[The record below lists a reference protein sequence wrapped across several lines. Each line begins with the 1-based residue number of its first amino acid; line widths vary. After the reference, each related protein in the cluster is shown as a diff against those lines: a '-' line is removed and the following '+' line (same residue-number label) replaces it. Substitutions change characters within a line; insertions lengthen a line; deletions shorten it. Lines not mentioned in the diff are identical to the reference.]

1 MARANTASL
10 DTNFNID
17 PYYDDFDETDNFH
30 RILYR
35 PGFAV
40 QARELTQMQTILQNQ
55 IDRFSEHIFK
65 EGSVVA
71 GVEVNYDPNYTFVKV
86 RDGDASGS
94 TITVS
99 DGVGKYITGQT
110 SNVTAI
116 IIDSIDGSEAEDPNF
131 KTLYVKY
138 IDTGTQGTAG
148 NTYFTLG
155 ERLVANSGSF
165 SANVISTGVATGSG
179 SHIKLDEGIIFAKDH
194 FIRVPSAN
202 ILLGRY
208 SSNVSYK
215 VGYNISEDIITSAG
229 DTTLLDPSQGSFN
242 YTAPGANRLKL
253 TPTITKYELT
263 ANTGSNFVEIYRVDQ
278 GQNSVKLDKTQY
290 STIRD
295 YLAKRTSDIN
305 GDFIVKGLGVR
316 LREHLNQANN
326 QGVYTAGQ
334 SGDSTKLVVDVDPGK
349 AFIAGY
355 DIENLVTSHVPTDKS
370 LDFESIEATNVSANY
385 GNYVNVK
392 EVAGMWNVNGHNQV
406 KLFNTFSRAV
416 SNSQYSLAPNA
427 GAQIGAARARAVEYT
442 SGTKGSSEAKYKL
455 YLYDINMTANTFA
468 QVKSISIDN
477 SSRSQANGIADVV
490 VSTSN
495 TAVLQEPDFNRAIF
509 SVPATAI
516 RRLRDTNGN
525 IDTNFQFV
533 KSFNV
538 TIATDGTFSL
548 ATGAVDETY
557 PFSTGALN
565 TSQKQS
571 GFYVVLNANTASA
584 SAVDTG
590 SMSGLANTVTGL
602 TSADTKFNIG
612 DRIQFAGYANNFTV
626 SAVTS
631 STLSTLEPALA
642 AISSAGIVKKF
653 NEGQVIDMSGV
664 GGDGT
669 DRTVTVATS
678 TSANFDIQE
687 TLTSTATATV
697 ITELTKVDGQEI
709 AKNYNS
715 GRYVQV
721 TVNQSDGS
729 ANTTGPWNLGF
740 SDLHKITEV
749 RRKTGNSVFTTSSEG
764 SDVTSSFTLDT
775 GQTDNLYNHGK
786 LKLKSS
792 ATLTPSAGDVY
803 LVKLNYFSHD
813 TSQGVGYFSVDSYP
827 IDDNN
832 TANTTAITTQEIP
845 IHISPVNGTN
855 YDLRDSIDIRPRIT
869 DTSTDTTSV
878 GSASVNPATSTAIT
892 SPAGGLRFMAPN
904 ENLTADLD
912 YYLSRADV
920 VSISPAGA
928 FKVTKGKP
936 SLLPVFPE
944 EPSGHLPIAKV
955 FVPPYPSISPEVGR
969 QYSRSD
975 LAAYI
980 EPIRVEGY
988 TMKEIG
994 DLRDRLDKV
1003 EYFTRLSLAEQ
1014 EAKNLNFA
1022 DANGID
1028 RFKNGIIVDTFTGH
1042 NIGDV
1047 SNEDYK
1053 AAIDRNKGELRP
1065 LFRSHNIDLDFTSAN
1080 SSNIIIKPRDAV
1092 VTVGGTATFTVG
1104 ETVTAGAAS
1113 GKLVYQVDRK
1123 LYLEDVSGTFTVSA
1137 TATGGTSSSSGTISA
1152 VTIPSDGKYATI
1164 QYSHNKVIEQPYAS
1178 TTRNA
1183 AGLFWSF
1190 LGEITLSPDNDFWV
1204 DTTTAADVQINFD
1217 GNFDNWPGLDNSWQT
1232 EWNNWET
1239 TWTGSSTSTQSS
1251 TSTSTQVRQLRETA
1265 GLPALF
1271 TVRDTFRNTSSATV
1285 RTTTERQS
1293 RTGIRTGIVPQTQ
1306 TERIG
1311 PRVVDTN
1318 IIPFMRSRVINV
1330 TGRGFKPNTRLYS
1343 FFDDTDV
1350 TTYITPTSSAFANT
1364 ANEGTALYSDA
1375 DGDVYAQFR
1384 IPADNG
1390 LRFRVG
1396 DRIFRLTDNQ
1406 TNASGRGLVTTSGE
1420 ATFTARGLTQT
1431 VQDTIISTRLP
1442 TVVQESVSD
1451 SRTLTSSRTISSSS
1465 SSTLIDRDLISVQPL
1480 WRNVDPIAQTFSVSD
1495 FTSNKVSPGAFLTK
1509 IDLYFAT
1516 KDAARPVFVELREVD
1531 PSTSYITNKVIPF
1544 GKVTLEAS
1552 EINTSTDGSKP
1563 TPVTFSTPVFLQRDR
1578 EYAIII
1584 KPAASNPNTSLFVA
1598 RLGDNDISSSQRIV
1612 QQPNVGTLFAS
1623 SNDRSW
1629 NAIPEEDLKFNVY
1642 VANFNTALTG
1652 TTIFKNEDREFFK
1665 ITGSNTFN
1673 IIGEQIDSET
1683 TLTLSNGIS
1692 VNANMV
1698 LVGNTSGANAIVS
1711 SNNSGTT
1718 SIRVKDVSTSAKFQ
1732 DGERINVVINS
1743 VKQAVDFGVISSQ
1756 ATPTGKVIYYDTIN
1770 EAGNTILHIE
1780 DASGTFVVGQQ
1791 LKGQTNGY
1799 TTTIDSIDKLEVDTL
1814 HVNAGY
1820 ISFEK
1825 TGVTP
1830 TVRMAT
1836 SGTARDSVFR
1846 RIMENENNNFKASRY
1861 VLSRTLESS
1870 GISGAK
1876 SAELSF
1882 NLTTDDSRV
1891 SPAIDIERVN
1901 AIIVDNKINNDTT
1914 GETNASGGNAEA
1926 RYITRILPLAEGQDA
1941 EDIKVKLNAY
1951 KPSTTDVKVYYKILN
1966 GEDSDNFDDRNWVQM
1981 NQKTLST
1988 VYSDSENEE
1997 DFKIFDFEIP
2007 AAQLTGATGEVQYTN
2022 SQGITFTGF
2031 KYMSIKVVLTSS
2043 SDSVVPR
2050 VKDLMAI
2057 ALQI

>member
-10 DTNFNID
+10 DTNFNVD
-17 PYYDDFDETDNFH
+17 PYYDDFDETKNFY
-30 RILYR
+30 RVLYR
-35 PGFAV
+35 PGYAV
-40 QARELTQMQTILQNQ
+40 QARELTQMQTMLQNQ
-55 IDRFSEHIFK
+55 IDRFGEHIFK

-71 GVEVNYDPNYTFVKV
+71 GLGVNYDSDYKYVKV
-86 RDGDASGS
+86 RDEDFQGN
-94 TITVS
+94 TVS
-99 DGVGKYITGQT
+99 VTDFVGYTLRGDT
-110 SNVTAI
+110 SNVNAI
-116 IIDSIDGSEAEDPNF
+116 VIDSVSGSEAETPNY

-138 IDTGTQGTAG
+138 IDSGTQGTSG
-148 NTYFTLG
+148 NTYFTVG
-155 ERLVANSGSF
+155 EKLVANGGGLY
-165 SANVISTGVATGSG
+165 ANVVSSSDAIGVG
-179 SHIKLDEGIIFAKDH
+179 SHISLEEGVIFAKDH
-194 FIRVPSAN
+194 FIRIPAQSMLV
-202 ILLGRY
+202 GRY

-215 VGYNISEDIITSAG
+215 IGFDLSETIVTSDD

-253 TPTITKYELT
+253 TGTLAKYELT
-263 ANTGSNFVEIYRVDQ
+263 ANTGDDFVEIYRIDS
-278 GQNSVKLDKTQY
+278 GRNSVNLEKAQY
-290 STIRD
+290 SDIRD
-295 YLAKRTSDIN
+295 YLARRTSDVN

-326 QGVYTAGQ
+326 LGVYT
-334 SGDSTKLVVDVDPGK
+334 SGNGGDQNKLVVDVDPGK
-349 AFIAGY
+349 AYVAGY
-355 DIENLVTSHVPTDKS
+355 DIENLITSHVPTDKS
-370 LDFESIEATNVSANY
+370 LDYESIEATNISANY

-392 EVAGMWNVNGHNQV
+392 EVSGMWNVNGHAQV
-406 KLFNTFSRAV
+406 KLFNNFSRSV
-416 SNSQYSLAPNA
+416 SNSQFSLAPSA
-427 GAQIGAARARAVEYT
+427 GAQIGTARARAIEYN

-468 QVKSISIDN
+468 EVKSITIDN
-477 SSRSQANGIADVV
+477 TSRSQSNGVADIV
-490 VSTSN
+490 VSSSN
-495 TAVLQEPDFNRAIF
+495 TAVLQEPDFNRSIF
-509 SVPATAI
+509 EVPATAI
-516 RRLRDTNGN
+516 RRLRDVNGN

-565 TSQKQS
+565 TTQKQS

-584 SAVDTG
+584 STVDTG
-590 SMSGLANTVTGL
+590 SMSNAANTVTGL
-602 TSADTKFNIG
+602 SDADTKFNIG
-612 DRIQFAGYANNFTV
+612 DKIQFAGYSNNFTV
-626 SAVTS
+626 TATTS
-631 STLSTLEPALA
+631 TTVSTLEPALA

-653 NEGQVIDMSGV
+653 YEGQVLDMSGV
-664 GGDGT
+664 GGDGS
-669 DRTVTVATS
+669 DRTVTIATS
-678 TSANFDIQE
+678 TSASFDTQE
-687 TLTSTATATV
+687 SLSETASATV
-697 ITELTKVDGQEI
+697 ITELTKVDGQEK

-715 GRYVQV
+715 GRYVQIRI
-721 TVNQSDGS
+721 SDNS
-729 ANTTGPWNLGF
+729 AGITGPWNLGL
-740 SDLHKITEV
+740 SDVHKITEV
-749 RRKTGNSVFTTSSEG
+749 RRKTGNTLFTTATEG
-764 SDVTSSFTLDT
+764 TVVTSSFALDT

-786 LKLKSS
+786 LKLKST
-792 ATLTPSAGDVY
+792 ATITPAAGDVY
-803 LVKLNYFSHD
+803 LVKLNYFTHD

-832 TANTTAITTQEIP
+832 AANTTAITTQEIP
-845 IHISPVNGTN
+845 VHISPVNGAQ

-869 DTSTDTTSV
+869 DTATDATAV
-878 GSASVNPATSTAIT
+878 GSASVNPATSTDIT

-920 VSISPAGA
+920 VSISPTGA

-936 SLLPVFPE
+936 SLLPVIPE

-955 FVPPYPSISPEVGR
+955 FIPPYPSISPEVGR
-969 QYSRSD
+969 QYNRSD

-1022 DANGID
+1022 DGSGVD

-1047 SNEDYK
+1047 SNQDYK

-1065 LFRSHNIDLDFTSAN
+1065 LFRSHNVDLNYTSAN
-1080 SSNIIIKPRDAV
+1080 SSNIIIKPNDV
-1092 VTVGGTATFTVG
+1092 TITVGGSDTYTTG

-1123 LYLEDVSGTFTVSA
+1123 LYLEDVSGTFTTST

-1152 VTIPSDGKYATI
+1152 VTTPDDGKYATI
-1164 QYSHNKVIEQPYAS
+1164 KYSHRKVIEQPYAS

-1183 AGLFWSF
+1183 AGLFWNF
-1190 LGEITLSPDNDFWV
+1190 LGEISLSPDNDFWV

-1239 TWTGSSTSTQSS
+1239 NWVGTSTSSQSS
-1251 TSTSTQVRQLRETA
+1251 TSTSTQVRNIRETA
-1265 GLPALF
+1265 GLPAIF
-1271 TVRDTFRNTSSATV
+1271 TVRDTFRNTSSSTV

-1318 IIPFMRSRVINV
+1318 IIPFMRSRVISV
-1330 TGRGFKPNTRLYS
+1330 TGRGFKPNTKLYS

-1350 TTYITPTSSAFANT
+1350 TSYITPTNSAFANT
-1364 ANEGTALYSDA
+1364 ASEGSSLYTDA
-1375 DGDVYAQFR
+1375 NGDVYAQFR
-1384 IPADNG
+1384 IPADES

-1396 DRIFRLTDNQ
+1396 DRIFRLTDNS

-1420 ATFTARGLTQT
+1420 AIFTARGLTQT

-1451 SRTLTSSRTISSSS
+1451 SRTVTSSRTISSSS
-1465 SSTLIDRDLISVQPL
+1465 SSTLIDRDLISVTPL
-1480 WRNVDPIAQTFSVSD
+1480 WRRDPLAQTFSVSD
-1495 FTSNKVSPGAFLTK
+1495 FADDKVSAGAFITK

-1516 KDAARPVFVELREVD
+1516 KDTTRPVFVELREVD
-1531 PSTSYITNKVIPF
+1531 PSTSYITNKVVPF
-1544 GKVTLEAS
+1544 GKSTLEAAD
-1552 EINTSTDGSKP
+1552 INTSDDGSKP
-1563 TPVTFSTPVFLQRDR
+1563 TPVTFNTPVFLQRDR
-1578 EYAIII
+1578 EYAIVI
-1584 KPAASNPNTSLFVA
+1584 KPAAANPNVALFVA
-1598 RLGDNDISSSQRIV
+1598 RLGENDITSSQRIV

-1623 SNDRSW
+1623 SNDRTW
-1629 NAIPEEDLKFNVY
+1629 NAIQEEDLKFNIY
-1642 VANFNTALTG
+1642 IANFDTSLTG
-1652 TTIFKNEDREFFK
+1652 TAVFKNEDREFLK

-1673 IIGEQIDSET
+1673 IVGEQIDSET
-1683 TLTLSNGIS
+1683 TLTLSTGVA

-1698 LVGNTSGANAIVS
+1698 LVGNTSSANAIVS
-1711 SNNSGTT
+1711 SNNSGLT
-1718 SIRVKDVSTSAKFQ
+1718 SIRVKDVSTDVKFQ
-1732 DGERINVVINS
+1732 DGEKVNVVING
-1743 VKQAVDFGVISSQ
+1743 VKQTDFGVIGSQ
-1756 ATPTGKVIYYDTIN
+1756 ATPTGKVAYYDTVN
-1770 EAGNTILHIE
+1770 ETGNTILHL
-1780 DASGTFVVGQQ
+1780 DNVSGTFVNGQQ
-1791 LKGQTNGY
+1791 LKGQRNGY

-1820 ISFEK
+1820 VSFER
-1825 TGVTP
+1825 TSVSP
-1830 TVRMAT
+1830 SIRMAT
-1836 SGTARDSVFR
+1836 SDSVRDTSFR
-1846 RIMENENNNFKASRY
+1846 RISENENNNFRSSKY
-1861 VLSRTLESS
+1861 ILSKTLETS
-1870 GISGAK
+1870 GISGEK
-1876 SAELSF
+1876 SAELRVS
-1882 NLTTDDSRV
+1882 LDTDDRRV
-1891 SPAIDIERVN
+1891 APVIDLERIN
-1901 AIIVDNKINNDTT
+1901 AIVIDNKINNDTT
-1914 GETNASGGNAEA
+1914 NETNASGGNAEA

-1966 GEDSDNFDDRNWVQM
+1966 GEDSDNFDDREWVEMTQD
-1981 NQKTLST
+1981 TLST
-1988 VYSDSENEE
+1988 TYSDSENEE
-1997 DFKIFDFEIP
+1997 DFKIFDFSIP
-2007 AAQLTGATGEVQYTN
+2007 SAKLTGSLSEVQYEN

-2031 KYMSIKVVLTSS
+2031 KYMSIKVVLTSQ
-2043 SDSVVPR
+2043 SDAVVPR
-2050 VKDLMAI
+2050 VKDLMAV
-2057 ALQI
+2057 ALQV

>member
-10 DTNFNID
+10 DTNFNVD
-17 PYYDDFDETDNFH
+17 PYYDDFDETKNFH
-30 RILYR
+30 RVLYR

-71 GVEVNYDPNYTFVKV
+71 GLAVNYDPNYTFVKV
-86 RDGDASGS
+86 RDGDASGN
-94 TITVS
+94 TIAVS
-99 DGVGKYITGQT
+99 DGIGKFITGST

-116 IIDSIDGSEAEDPNF
+116 VIGSINGSEAEDPNY

-165 SANVISTGVATGSG
+165 SANVISTGTATGTG
-179 SHIKLDEGIIFAKDH
+179 SYISLEEGIIFAKDH
-194 FIRVPSAN
+194 FIRIPSQDL
-202 ILLGRY
+202 LLGRY

-215 VGYNISEDIITSAG
+215 IGFDLAETIVTSEDDTS
-229 DTTLLDPSQGSFN
+229 LLDPSQGSFN

-253 TPTITKYELT
+253 TGTLTKYELT
-263 ANTGSNFVEIYRVDQ
+263 ANTGDDFVEIYRVES
-278 GQNSVKLDKTQY
+278 GKNSVKLDKAQY
-290 STIRD
+290 SDIRN
-295 YLAKRTSDIN
+295 YLARRTSDIN

-326 QGVYTAGQ
+326 QGVYVSGNG
-334 SGDSTKLVVDVDPGK
+334 GDSTKLVVDVDPGK
-349 AFIAGY
+349 AYVAGY
-355 DIENLVTSHVPTDKS
+355 DLENLVTSHVPTDKS

-385 GNYVNVK
+385 GNYINVK
-392 EVAGMWNVNGHNQV
+392 EVAGMWDVNGHNQV
-406 KLFNTFSRAV
+406 KLFNTFARAI
-416 SNSQYSLAPNA
+416 SNTQYSEAPSA
-427 GAQIGAARARAVEYT
+427 GTQIGTARARAVEYT

-455 YLYDINMTANTFA
+455 YLYDINMTANTLA

-533 KSFNV
+533 KSFNISV
-538 TIATDGTFSL
+538 ATDGTFSV

-584 SAVDTG
+584 STVDTG
-590 SMSGLANTVTGL
+590 SMAGLANSVTGL

-653 NEGQVIDMSGV
+653 NKGQVIDMSGV
-664 GGDGT
+664 GGDGSS
-669 DRTVTVATS
+669 RTVTVASS

-687 TLTSTATATV
+687 TLSETATATV

-709 AKNYNS
+709 AKSYNS
-715 GRYVQV
+715 GRFVQV

-729 ANTTGPWNLGF
+729 TNTTGPWNLGF
-740 SDLHKITEV
+740 SDAHKITEV
-749 RRKTGNSVFTTSSEG
+749 RRKTGNSVFTTSNEG

-845 IHISPVNGTN
+845 IHISPVNGARF
-855 YDLRDSIDIRPRIT
+855 DLRDSIDIRPRIT

-878 GSASVNPATSTAIT
+878 GSASVNPTTSTAIT
-892 SPAGGLRFMAPN
+892 APAGGLRFMAPN

-912 YYLSRADV
+912 YYLSRADI
-920 VSISPAGA
+920 VSISPSGA

-936 SLLPVFPE
+936 SLVPVFPE

-969 QYSRSD
+969 QYSRAD

-1022 DANGID
+1022 DGNGID

-1053 AAIDRNKGELRP
+1053 AAIDRSKGELRP
-1065 LFRSHNIDLDFTSAN
+1065 LFRSHNVDLDYQSAN
-1080 SSNIIIKPRDAV
+1080 SSNIILKPRDAV
-1092 VTVGGTATFTVG
+1092 VTVGGTDTYTVG

-1123 LYLEDVSGTFTVSA
+1123 LYLEDVSGTFVISS
-1137 TATGGTSSSSGTISA
+1137 TATGGSSSSSGTISA
-1152 VTIPSDGKYATI
+1152 VSVPSNGKYATI

-1183 AGLFWSF
+1183 TGLFWSF

-1239 TWTGSSTSTQSS
+1239 TWTGTSTATQTSSSTSTRISVDQNAF
-1251 TSTSTQVRQLRETA
+1251 TA
-1265 GLPALF
+1265 AIF
-1271 TVRDTFRNTSSATV
+1271 RDTILNNTTNTV
-1285 RTTTERQS
+1285 RTTTQRQS

-1350 TTYITPTSSAFANT
+1350 TAYITPTSSAFANT
-1364 ANEGTALYSDA
+1364 ANEGTALYSDTS
-1375 DGDVYAQFR
+1375 GDVYAQFR
-1384 IPADNG
+1384 IPSDNS

-1406 TNASGRGLVTTSGE
+1406 TNASGSGLVTTSGE
-1420 ATFTARGLTQT
+1420 TTFTARGLTQT
-1431 VQDTIISTRLP
+1431 VQDTVISTRLP
-1442 TVVQESVSD
+1442 TVVQESLTD
-1451 SRTLTSSRTISSSS
+1451 SRTLSSSRTIAS
-1465 SSTLIDRDLISVQPL
+1465 SSTSTVIDRDLIRVQ
-1480 WRNVDPIAQTFSVSD
+1480 NVWDPIAQTFSISD
-1495 FTSNKVSPGAFLTK
+1495 FAENRVSAGAFITK

-1516 KDAARPVFVELREVD
+1516 KDNDRPVFIELREVD

-1552 EINTSTDGSKP
+1552 EINTSSDGSKP
-1563 TPVTFSTPVFLQRDR
+1563 TPVTFNTPVFLQRDR
-1578 EYAIII
+1578 EYAVVI
-1584 KPAASNPNTSLFVA
+1584 KPAGSNPNVSCFVA
-1598 RLGDNDISSSQRIV
+1598 RLGENDLASNQRIV

-1623 SNDRSW
+1623 SNDKAW
-1629 NAIPEEDLKFNVY
+1629 NALQEEDLKFNVY
-1642 VANFNTALTG
+1642 VANFNTSLTG
-1652 TTIFKNEDREFFK
+1652 TAIFKNEDREFFK

-1673 IIGEQIDSET
+1673 TIGEQIDGET
-1683 TLTLSNGIS
+1683 TLTLTNGIA

-1711 SNNSGTT
+1711 SNNSGLT
-1718 SIRVKDVSTSAKFQ
+1718 SIRVKDVSTSVKFTN
-1732 DGERINVVINS
+1732 GERINVIING
-1743 VKQAVDFGVISSQ
+1743 VKQAADFGAIGSQ
-1756 ATPTGKVIYYDTIN
+1756 STPTGKVIYYDTVN
-1770 EAGNTILHIE
+1770 ESGNTILHL
-1780 DASGTFVVGQQ
+1780 DNASGTFVAGQQ

-1830 TVRMAT
+1830 TIKMAT
-1836 SGTARDSVFR
+1836 SGTARDSAFR
-1846 RIMENENNNFKASRY
+1846 RIMENENNNFKNPKY
-1861 VLSRTLESS
+1861 VLSRTLEAS
-1870 GISGAK
+1870 GISSAK

-1882 NLTTDDSRV
+1882 SLTTEDSRV
-1891 SPAIDIERVN
+1891 APVLDIERMN
-1901 AIIVDNKINNDTT
+1901 AILVDNKINNDTT
-1914 GETNASGGNAEA
+1914 GETNATGGNAEA
-1926 RYITRILPLAEGQDA
+1926 KYITRILPLAEGQDA

-1951 KPSTTDVKVYYKILN
+1951 KPSTTDIKVYYKILN
-1966 GEDSDNFDDRNWVQM
+1966 GQDSDNFDDRSWVEMTQS
-1981 NQKTLST
+1981 TLST

-1997 DFKIFDFEIP
+1997 DFKIYNFEIP
-2007 AAQLTGATGEVQYTN
+2007 SAQLTGTNGEVQYTN

-2043 SDSVVPR
+2043 SDSVIPR

>member
-10 DTNFNID
+10 DTNFNVD
-17 PYYDDFDETDNFH
+17 PYYDDFDESKNFH
-30 RILYR
+30 RVLYR

-55 IDRFSEHIFK
+55 IDRFGEHIFK

-71 GVEVNYDPNYTFVKV
+71 GLEVNYDPQYTFVKV
-86 RDGDASGS
+86 RDGDASGN

-99 DGVGKYITGQT
+99 AGVGKYITGQT

-116 IIDSIDGSEAEDPNF
+116 VIDSIDGSEAENPNY

-155 ERLVANSGSF
+155 ERLIANSGSF
-165 SANVISTGVATGSG
+165 SANVISSGVATGAG
-179 SHIKLDEGIIFAKDH
+179 SHIKLEEGVIFAKDH

-202 ILLGRY
+202 LLLGRY

-215 VGYNISEDIITSAG
+215 VGFDLSETIITSED

-253 TPTITKYELT
+253 TATLAKYELT
-263 ANTGSNFVEIYRVDQ
+263 ANTGDDFVEIYRIEQ
-278 GQNSVKLDKTQY
+278 GLNSVKLDKAQY
-290 STIRD
+290 SDIRD
-295 YLAKRTSDIN
+295 YLARRTSDIN

-326 QGVYTAGQ
+326 QGVYSAGNG
-334 SGDSTKLVVDVDPGK
+334 GDSTKLIVDVDPGK
-349 AFIAGY
+349 AYVAGY
-355 DIENLVTSHVPTDKS
+355 DMENLVTSHVPTDKS
-370 LDFESIEATNVSANY
+370 TTFESIEATNVSANY

-406 KLFNTFSRAV
+406 KLFNNFSRAV
-416 SNSQYSLAPNA
+416 SNSQYSLAPHS
-427 GAQIGAARARAVEYT
+427 GTQIGTARARAIEYNA
-442 SGTKGSSEAKYKL
+442 GTKGSSEAKYKL

-468 QVKSISIDN
+468 EVKSIAIDN
-477 SSRSQANGIADVV
+477 TSRSQANGIADVV
-490 VSTSN
+490 VSSSN
-495 TAVLQEPDFNRAIF
+495 TASLQEPDFNRAIF

-538 TIATDGTFSL
+538 TVATDGTFSL

-631 STLSTLEPALA
+631 TTLSTLEPALA
-642 AISSAGIVKKF
+642 AISGVGIVKKF

-721 TVNQSDGS
+721 TVNKSNGS
-729 ANTTGPWNLGF
+729 TDTTGPWNLGF
-740 SDLHKITEV
+740 SDIHKIVEV
-749 RRKTGNSVFTTSSEG
+749 RRKTGNSAFTTASEG
-764 SDVTSSFTLDT
+764 TDITTSFALDT

-786 LKLKSS
+786 LKLKSNAS
-792 ATLTPSAGDVY
+792 LTPSAGDVY
-803 LVKLNYFSHD
+803 LVKLNYFTHD

-827 IDDNN
+827 IDDTN

-845 IHISPVNGTN
+845 VHVSPVNGTN
-855 YDLRDSIDIRPRIT
+855 YDLRDSIDIRPRVT
-869 DTSTDTTSV
+869 DTATDTTSV
-878 GSASVNPATSTAIT
+878 GSASINPATSTAIT

-912 YYLSRADV
+912 YYLSRADI
-920 VSISPAGA
+920 VSISPSGA

-969 QYSRSD
+969 QYNRSD
-975 LAAYI
+975 LSAYI

-1022 DANGID
+1022 DGSGVD

-1065 LFRSHNIDLDFTSAN
+1065 LFKSNNVDLDYTSAN

-1092 VTVGGTATFTVG
+1092 VTVGGTDTFTTG

-1113 GKLVYQVDRK
+1113 GKLLYQVDRK

-1137 TATGGTSSSSGTISA
+1137 TATGGSSSSSGIISA
-1152 VTIPSDGKYATI
+1152 VSTPSDGKYATI
-1164 QYSHNKVIEQPYAS
+1164 QYSHNKVITQPYAS

-1183 AGLFWSF
+1183 AGLFWNF
-1190 LGEITLSPDNDFWV
+1190 LGEIALSPDNDFWV

-1239 TWTGSSTSTQSS
+1239 NWVGSSTTTQTS
-1251 TSTSTQVRQLRETA
+1251 TSTSTQVRNIRETG
-1265 GLPALF
+1265 GLPAIF

-1350 TTYITPTSSAFANT
+1350 AAYITPTSSAFANT
-1364 ANEGTALYSDA
+1364 ANEGTALYSDSS
-1375 DGDVYAQFR
+1375 GDVYAQFR
-1384 IPADNG
+1384 IPADNS

-1431 VQDTIISTRLP
+1431 VQDTVISTRLP

-1451 SRTLTSSRTISSSS
+1451 SRTLTSSRTIGSSS
-1465 SSTLIDRDLISVQPL
+1465 SSTLIDRDLISVTPL
-1480 WRNVDPIAQTFSVSD
+1480 WRRDPIAQTFSISD
-1495 FTSNKVSPGAFLTK
+1495 FTNNKVSSGAFITK

-1516 KDAARPVFVELREVD
+1516 KDETRPVFIELREVD

-1544 GKVTLEAS
+1544 GKSTLEAS
-1552 EINTSTDGSKP
+1552 EINTSSDGSKP
-1563 TPVTFSTPVFLQRDR
+1563 TPVTFNTPVFLQRDR
-1578 EYAIII
+1578 EYAIVI
-1584 KPAASNPNTSLFVA
+1584 KPAAANPNVALFVA
-1598 RLGDNDISSSQRIV
+1598 RLGENDLSSSQRIV

-1629 NAIPEEDLKFNVY
+1629 NAIQEEDLKFNVY
-1642 VANFNTALTG
+1642 IANFNTALTG
-1652 TTIFKNEDREFFK
+1652 TAIFKNEDREFFK

-1732 DGERINVVINS
+1732 DGERINVVING
-1743 VKQAVDFGVISSQ
+1743 VKQATDFGAISSQ
-1756 ATPTGKVIYYDTIN
+1756 ATPTGKVIYYDTVN
-1770 EAGNTILHIE
+1770 ESGNTILHIQ
-1780 DASGTFVVGQQ
+1780 DASGTFVLGQQ

-1799 TTTIDSIDKLEVDTL
+1799 TTTIESIDKLEVDTL

-1825 TGVTP
+1825 TEVTP
-1830 TVRMAT
+1830 TIRLAT
-1836 SGTARDSVFR
+1836 STTARDTSFR
-1846 RIMENENNNFKASRY
+1846 RISDNENNNFKTSKY
-1861 VLSRTLESS
+1861 VLSKTLETS
-1870 GISGAK
+1870 GLSGAK

-1882 NLTTDDSRV
+1882 NLTTSDPRV
-1891 SPAIDIERVN
+1891 APALDLERIN
-1901 AIIVDNKINNDTT
+1901 AIIVDNKINNDVT
-1914 GETNASGGNAEA
+1914 GETNASGGNAA
-1926 RYITRILPLAEGQDA
+1926 AKYMTRILPLAEGQDA

-1951 KPSTTDVKVYYKILN
+1951 KPSTTNVRVYYKILN
-1966 GEDSDNFDDRNWVQM
+1966 GEDSDNFEDREWVQM
-1981 NQKTLST
+1981 TQDTLST

-1997 DFKIFDFEIP
+1997 DFKVFDFSIP
-2007 AAQLTGATGEVQYTN
+2007 TANLTGSLNEVQYTN

-2031 KYMSIKVVLTSS
+2031 KYMAIKVVLTSE
-2043 SDSVVPR
+2043 SDAVVPR

-2057 ALQI
+2057 ALQV